1 MTTQAQFHV
10 VTKNR
15 RQRERWLH
23 LFGVDTLPV
32 TAAFPQEVFYRD
44 GRSQMVYTLDTA
56 ALGDHA
62 CRRLAAH
69 VAAHRWGAT
78 FESALAEVR
87 RGWPIN
93 AADCQLVTETLASEP
108 TADEPAQKSAA
119 PQNSPVGAPETAARP
134 TVLPNGRTPR
144 PQRKSRERRANGRS
158 WSETTERLLSERRD
172 LWQRL
177 AEA

>member
-1 MTTQAQFHV
+1 MTTRAQFHV

-23 LFGVDTLPV
+23 LFSTDVLPV

-87 RGWPIN
+87 RGWPVN
-93 AADCQLVTETLASEP
+93 AADCELVSEP
-108 TADEPAQKSAA
+108 TTADQLADEPAQ
-119 PQNSPVGAPETAARP
+119 NSPATENPLAGASGAITRP
-134 TVLPNGRTPR
+134 TVLGNGRTPR
-144 PQRKSRERRANGRS
+144 PRQKTRQGRAHGRS
-158 WSETTERLLSERRD
+158 VSGAISGQMGLS
-172 LWQRL
+172 LP
-177 AEA
+177 